1 MQTFTLIAN
10 GLAIPVKRQRLWLPG
25 LREEG
30 NGVWLLNGNRVSL
43 EGDENV
49 SVLESGDDCTILWR
63 H

>member
-25 LREEG
+25 LSEEG